1 MNNTLKHPTVQ
12 GKDNKISCHVYDE
25 NEPVERD
32 VKCTRGK
39 ERDTGFIESF
49 LRRKEPEY
57 KYKGWLRKEN
67 CCIEIEAKEART
79 STDVT

>member
-12 GKDNKISCHVYDE
+12 GKDSKISCHVYDE

-49 LRRKEPEY
+49 LRRSQSTNVRV
-57 KYKGWLRKEN
+57 GFRWKEN
-67 CCIEIEAKEART
+67 CYIEIEAKEART
-79 STDVT
+79 STDEI